1 MVQNQS
7 EAEAVETRSGPRQLS
22 PFLPVDD
29 RSPPPTFRA
38 AAIASGLLTKT
49 QIDEV
54 EIAVRADHGNAT
66 TNVKVAEPDLIAKVL
81 ELGLLNRW
89 QVEQL
94 KLGRTKFKLG
104 DYLVIDSIGRG
115 GMGQVFQAVHGMMG
129 RVEAIKVLPRD
140 KATPTAIASFTREI
154 RAQAQMDHP
163 NLVRAL
169 SAGRDGNVYYLVTEY
184 VPGTDLRKF
193 VRARQTLTMQEAA
206 TVISQ
211 AAEGLGYAHG
221 RGMVHRD
228 VKPGNL
234 LVTPDGHTKV
244 SDLGLA
250 GFLGDGDPDDPRTG
264 KVVGTAD
271 YLAPEL
277 IQNPHAISPS
287 ADIYSLGCT
296 LYYAVTGKVPFPGGT
311 TREKAIRHVE
321 DTPIRPSRLNPD
333 LSEEFVDVIAA
344 MMEKDPKKRLQSM
357 PEVIERLAPWARDAV
372 ANAVDDAAKG
382 AAPPDLSGGPAD
394 MPGTDSGFFFGE
406 ELADGM
412 SQLSQGTD
420 PLASASEE
428 TIPDPLRR
436 RRRKDPVRVPT
447 SVVLFTLGPIV
458 AMATILFL
466 CLLARAI
473 W

>member
-1 MVQNQS
+1 MPPYLCPHV
-7 EAEAVETRSGPRQLS
+7 ATRVFSAN
-22 PFLPVDD
+22 VDD
-29 RSPPPTFRA
+29 RTPPPTFRA
-38 AAIASGLLTKT
+38 AAIASGLLT
-49 QIDEV
+49 QEQV
-54 EIAVRADHGNAT
+54 GEAEAGVRADQGNVDT
-66 TNVKVAEPDLIAKVL
+66 KTRIAEAELIAKVL
-81 ELGLLNRW
+81 ELGWLNRW

-94 KLGRTKFKLG
+94 KLGRTRFKLG

-115 GMGQVFQAVHGMMG
+115 GMGQVFKAVHGMMG

-193 VRARQTLTMQEAA
+193 VRARQKLTMQEAA

-211 AAEGLGYAHG
+211 AAEGLGYAHH

-250 GFLGDGDPDDPRTG
+250 GFLGDADPDDPRTG

-277 IQNPHAISPS
+277 IQNPRAISSS

-321 DTPIRPSRLNPD
+321 DIPIRPSRINPD
-333 LSEEFVDVIAA
+333 LSEEFVDVIGA
-344 MMEKDPKKRLQSM
+344 MMERDPAKRLQTM
-357 PEVIERLAPWARDAV
+357 TEVIERLAPWARDAV
-372 ANAVDDAAKG
+372 ANAVDDAARG
-382 AAPPDLSGGPAD
+382 AVPPDFNGTPSDLSDA
-394 MPGTDSGFFFGE
+394 DSGFLFGE
-406 ELADGM
+406 DAAEGM

-447 SVVLFTLGPIV
+447 RIVLIALGPIV
-458 AMATILFL
+458 AIALTLFAS
-466 CLLARAI
+466 LLLKAL